1 MKTNQ
6 VKRKLR
12 DGGIALGTFVFEFN
26 TPGISRLAAEA
37 GAEFV
42 IFDMEHT
49 GWSIETI
56 RALIASTGSVD
67 TVPIVRVPATQYHFL
82 ARALDMG
89 SRGIM
94 VPMVE
99 SVEQARTIVASCKYP
114 PHGRR
119 GAAFT
124 IAHDDY
130 TGGDVVDKM
139 WTADSEV
146 LLIAQ
151 IETAT
156 GLQNVDQIAAVEGID
171 LLWIGQFDL
180 STSLGIPGEFTHPK
194 FLDALRRIVEA
205 ADRHGKAAGFMVLNV
220 EEAGTRIEQGFR
232 CLAYNGDLWIYQEAL
247 RLGLHAIGRKV
258 KESKD

>member
-1 MKTNQ
+1 MKINH
-6 VKRKLR
+6 VKKKLR

-26 TPGISRLAAEA
+26 TPGIARLAAEA

-56 RALIASTGSVD
+56 RGLIATAGSVD
-67 TVPIVRVPATQYHFL
+67 MIPLVRVPATQYHFL

-89 SRGIM
+89 AGGIM
-94 VPMVE
+94 APMVE
-99 SVEQARTIVASCKYP
+99 SGEQAQTIVASCKYP

-130 TGGDVVDKM
+130 TGGDVVKKM
-139 WTADSEV
+139 RTADSEV

-151 IETAT
+151 IETAA
-156 GLQNVDQIAAVEGID
+156 GLESVEQIAAVDGID

-180 STSLGIPGEFTHPK
+180 SSSLGIPGEFTQPR
-194 FLDALRRIVEA
+194 FLEALHRVTA
-205 ADRHGKAAGFMVLNV
+205 AAQRHGKAAGFMVLGID
-220 EEAGTRIEQGFR
+220 EAGTRIEQGFR
-232 CLAYNGDLWIYQEAL
+232 CLAYSGDLWIYQEAL
-247 RLGLHAIGRKV
+247 RNGLQAIRDKV
-258 KESKD
+258 RE

>member
-1 MKTNQ
+1 MKTNH
-6 VKRKLR
+6 VKHKLG

-26 TPGISRLAAEA
+26 TAGIARVAAEA

-42 IFDMEHT
+42 LFDMEHT

-56 RALIASTGSVD
+56 RTLIATAGSVD
-67 TVPIVRVPATQYHFL
+67 TIPMVRVPATQYHFL

-94 VPMVE
+94 APMVE
-99 SVEQARTIVASCKYP
+99 SVEQAEALVTSCKYP

-130 TGGDVVDKM
+130 TGGDVAQKM
-139 WTADSEV
+139 RTADSEV

-151 IETAT
+151 IETAA
-156 GLQNVDQIAAVEGID
+156 GLENVDRIAAVEGID

-180 STSLGIPGEFTHPK
+180 SSSLGIPGEFTHPR
-194 FLDALRRIVEA
+194 FTEALHRVVEA
-205 ADRHGKAAGFMVLNV
+205 ADQHGKSAGFMALSVA
-220 EEAGTRIEQGFR
+220 EAATRIEQGFR
-232 CLAYNGDLWIYQEAL
+232 CLAYSGDLWIYQEAL
-247 RLGLHAIGRKV
+247 RNGLQAIERQVKV
-258 KESKD
+258 VR